1 MKHSTFLLLMRYGHE
16 FSQYKILYCSIAVLF
31 VAVSAA
37 SAQTRPETL
46 SDGLKNGT
54 YRNSILGI
62 ELKVPEGWHSPTT
75 DELEPAMKAGKEDAK
90 VMTSK
95 GVRDE
100 GNLDFAVMKKPAGS
114 TENSV
119 FGLATAKQPS
129 ELYTA
134 TMIAEA
140 TKDGFSRHPDYKS
153 LGKVSTERIGG
164 RDFAMVEMGI
174 NPFPKQ
180 RMRFYIV
187 REKEFAITIV
197 LTYWNAEDLA
207 EMMNSLRSIKF
218 SRK

>member
-1 MKHSTFLLLMRYGHE
+1 MPIRHGDD
-16 FSQYKILYCSIAVLF
+16 FSLFKILSCSIAVLI

-54 YRNSILGI
+54 YRNSMLGI
-62 ELKVPEGWHSPTT
+62 ELTVPAGWHSPTT
-75 DELEPAMKAGKEDAK
+75 DELEAAMKAGKEDAK

-100 GNLDFAVMKKPAGS
+100 GILDFIVMKKPAGS

-119 FGLATAKQPS
+119 FGFATTKQPS
-129 ELYTA
+129 ERYTA
-134 TMIAEA
+134 IMIAEA
-140 TKDGFSRHPDYKS
+140 TKDGFSRHPDFKS
-153 LGKVSTERIGG
+153 LGKVSAERIGG

-180 RMRFYIV
+180 RIRFYIV
-187 REKEFAITIV
+187 REKEFSITIM
-197 LTYWNAEDLA
+197 LTYWDAEDLA
-207 EMMNSLRSIKF
+207 IMLNSLRSVKF
-218 SRK
+218 SRR